1 MVSLRPLFDGTDTTD
16 QLYLIFKARGTPS
29 FEEFAELNPGLE
41 KPVIEL
47 LLQKPRSG
55 RSWSH
60 VLKTDRISRSYTSLL
75 DKLLQ
80 WAPPARPQARHVLG
94 EAYFDKIRGLT
105 ESQRAQ
111 IGVKLFDFTEEEL
124 RGPPGAAD
132 CGLPEPGRLGDPRR
146 RKSPI
151 CDDEVAAR
159 YALTVPS

>member
-41 KPVIEL
+41 KPVIEQ

-55 RSWSH
+55 RSWAH

-80 WAPPARPQARHVLG
+80 WAPPARPQ
-94 EAYFDKIRGLT
+94 RGT
-105 ESQRAQ
+105 
-111 IGVKLFDFTEEEL
+111 
-124 RGPPGAAD
+124 
-132 CGLPEPGRLGDPRR
+132 
-146 RKSPI
+146 
-151 CDDEVAAR
+151 
-159 YALTVPS
+159 Y